1 MTPKTWSEA
10 WTEFRKR
17 HYEVP
22 TYEKAKGDYKRITCA
37 CGWHN
42 DLRGNAGIALGYK
55 IAWQNHFYSMYPE
68 FISNNQTLDPV
79 ESIEIENC
87 AKCGIP
93 SVCTVEKSWHST
105 SGRVESYCLEHSKE
119 FETLPGFKVI
129 YVGEGEIPKSAEIS
143 AEIDSSPKIDTRA
156 TPVESKV
163 TRSNASGE
171 VKKYLRWTTYLVLF
185 FALGGL
191 LTWNDNVQTRNSAI
205 QTLETRNEFVKS
217 CFALTEEDQA
227 AKTGPVGSAERNA
240 AVTTFYEKVLETPC
254 VVWGDGTVLKNQ
266 FYKIDSS
273 SINWDSLKTAYL
285 YSLQRWNSIEAI
297 SLRCADGWQSPS
309 IGKQGACS
317 GHGGVVSGFSERK
330 NSDIAHFLSGGE
342 QIYPSLYIL
351 EEATK

>member
-10 WTEFRKR
+10 WTEFRKK

-37 CGWHN
+37 CGWRN

-68 FISNNQTLDPV
+68 FISKSQTLDPV

-93 SVCTVEKSWHST
+93 SVSTVEKSWHST
-105 SGRVESYCLEHSKE
+105 QGRAKSYCLEHSKE

-129 YVGEGEIPKSAEIS
+129 YVGKGEEPKSAEVSVEIS
-143 AEIDSSPKIDTRA
+143 STTKIVPST

-163 TRSNASGE
+163 TSSKAASEG
-171 VKKYLRWTTYLVLF
+171 KKYFRWAVYLVLF
-185 FALGGL
+185 FGAGGL
-191 LTWNDNVQTRNSAI
+191 LSWNDNVQNRNSAI
-205 QTLETRNEFVKS
+205 ETLQTRNEFVNS
-217 CFALTEEDQA
+217 CFALIEEDQA
-227 AKTGPVGSAERNA
+227 AKSGPVGSAERNST
-240 AVTTFYEKVLETPC
+240 VTTFYEKVIETPC

-273 SINWDSLKTAYL
+273 SINWSSLKTAYL

-317 GHGGVVSGFSERK
+317 GHGGVVSGFSESR
-330 NSDIAHFLSGGE
+330 NSDLAYFLNSGE
-342 QIYPSLYIL
+342 QIYPSLYVL
-351 EEATK
+351 EEAAK